1 MNSNIDDRKNNFLA
15 SLKTLFG
22 TPNGVADAVY
32 SREQCVAAL
41 IAANAGVLTPC
52 YSVLP
57 AWLVQSKSRRAG
69 RGKYY
74 IPEMVVLDNIQIS
87 MPSDTVEEDY
97 SESFSETL
105 TSTETC
111 GTISNMNSN
120 TYNLAMPSSDVSLVP
135 TKNDTFV
142 PWGHYE
148 DIATILASKQF
159 APVYITGMS
168 GNGKTTMVEQICASA
183 ARECIRVNITAET
196 DEDDLIGGFR
206 LVNGETKFVFGGVV
220 QAMQRGSIL
229 LLDEI
234 DLGTERMMC
243 LQPVL
248 EGKGIY
254 IKKIGMFIKPAVGFN
269 VVATANT
276 KGKGESDRFVGT
288 RCMNEAFLDRFS
300 YWFEQDYADRTI
312 EARIIIRKMKAFGKE
327 DKEFAQYL
335 TKWAETIRM
344 GFKEGGLDD
353 IITTRRLEEVCKAFA
368 IFGDKEKAIKLT
380 LTRFDA
386 STKEAFFN
394 LYTKIDPTI
403 LPVPEGMP
411 EAPVKAPSAEQQKI
425 AELKAQL
432 EKLSNAY
439 PHMAGVIPSIP
450 SEDTD
455 TDTQYAINA

>member
-1 MNSNIDDRKNNFLA
+1 MNSNIDNRKQKFLKA
-15 SLKTLFG
+15 LTDLYG
-22 TPNGVADAVY
+22 TPSSIGEARY
-32 SREQCVAAL
+32 TREQC
-41 IAANAGVLTPC
+41 INAFHTTYKMSPNDN
-52 YSVLP
+52 YSTLP
-57 AWLVQSKSRRAG
+57 AWLVQDKTRRVG
-69 RGKYY
+69 RGLYT
-74 IPEMVVLDNIQIS
+74 IPEMVTIPFDSITPAENCEENSTVELQTAGT
-87 MPSDTVEEDY
+87 SDTM
-97 SESFSETL
+97 
-105 TSTETC
+105 
-111 GTISNMNSN
+111 SNMNSSN
-120 TYNLAMPSSDVSLVP
+120 YNLVMPSNDASLVP

-142 PWGHYE
+142 PWGHFE
-148 DIATILASKQF
+148 DINAILASKQF

-168 GNGKTTMVEQICASA
+168 GNGKTTMVEQICAASG
-183 ARECIRVNITAET
+183 RECIRVNITAET

-206 LVNGETKFVFGGVV
+206 LINGETKFVFGGVV
-220 QAMQRGSIL
+220 QAMQRGAIL

-254 IKKIGMFIKPAVGFN
+254 IKKIGAFIKPAIGFN

-300 YWFEQDYADRTI
+300 YWFEQDYADKNI

-327 DKEFAQYL
+327 DKDFAQYL
-335 TKWAETIRM
+335 VKWADTIRL

-403 LPVPEGMP
+403 LPIPEGMKD
-411 EAPVKAPSAEQQKI
+411 APAKAPTPEQQKI
-425 AELKAQL
+425 AALKAEL
-432 EKLSNAY
+432 DKLSN
-439 PHMAGVIPSIP
+439 PG
-450 SEDTD
+450 
-455 TDTQYAINA
+455 TDTQYAMNA

>member
-1 MNSNIDDRKNNFLA
+1 MNSNIDNRKKNFLA
-15 SLKTLFG
+15 ALETLNG
-22 TPNGVADAVY
+22 TPSTLADAIY
-32 SREQCVAAL
+32 SREQCMAAL
-41 IAANAGVLTPC
+41 DRAWQDSPHDPR

-69 RGKYY
+69 RGKYH
-74 IPEMVVLDNIQIS
+74 IPEMVSFDFAQDLDIPTENI
-87 MPSDTVEEDY
+87 P
-97 SESFSETL
+97 ESFSETL
-105 TSTETC
+105 TSSETC

-142 PWGHYE
+142 PWGHYD

-386 STKEAFFN
+386 STKEAFYN

-411 EAPVKAPSAEQQKI
+411 EAPVKAPSAEQVKI

-432 EKLSNAY
+432 EKLSSAA
-439 PHMAGVIPSIP
+439 PTVA
-450 SEDTD
+450 TD
-455 TDTQYAINA
+455 MNVPITQYAINA

>member
-1 MNSNIDDRKNNFLA
+1 MNSNIDNRKKNFLA
-15 SLKTLFG
+15 SLSDLFG
-22 TPNGVADAVY
+22 TPSTLADAVY
-32 SREQCVAAL
+32 SRDQCVAAL
-41 IAANAGVLTPC
+41 NQAITPC
-52 YSVLP
+52 YGVLP

-69 RGKYY
+69 RGKYH
-74 IPEMVVLDNIQIS
+74 IPEMLSFDFAQDFDIPTENI
-87 MPSDTVEEDY
+87 P
-97 SESFSETL
+97 ESFSETL

-142 PWGHYE
+142 PWGHYD
-148 DIATILASKQF
+148 DISTILASKQF

-380 LTRFDA
+380 LTRFDT
-386 STKEAFFN
+386 STKEAFYN

-432 EKLSNAY
+432 EKLSSAA
-439 PHMAGVIPSIP
+439 PTVASDMDDS
-450 SEDTD
+450 
-455 TDTQYAINA
+455 DTQYAVNA

>member
-1 MNSNIDDRKNNFLA
+1 MVDTDPNMWENWDMSNIDTRKRNFLNALYILYGNPA
-15 SLKTLFG
+15 SIGEATY
-22 TPNGVADAVY
+22 T
-32 SREQCVAAL
+32 REQC
-41 IAANAGVLTPC
+41 IAAIAQSYALGGQT

-57 AWLVQSKSRRAG
+57 AWLTQDKSRRVE
-69 RGKYY
+69 RGKYS
-74 IPEMVVLDNIQIS
+74 IPEMVTVEFIPDENVSETSNEILASSENCDNITN
-87 MPSDTVEEDY
+87 M
-97 SESFSETL
+97 
-105 TSTETC
+105 
-111 GTISNMNSN
+111 SNS
-120 TYNLAMPSSDVSLVP
+120 TYNLVSPSSEVSLVP
-135 TKNDTFV
+135 VKNDTFV

-148 DIATILASKQF
+148 DINSILKSKQF

-168 GNGKTTMVEQICASA
+168 GNGKTTMVEQICAASG
-183 ARECIRVNITAET
+183 RECIRVNITAET

-206 LVNGETKFVFGGVV
+206 LINGETKFVFGGVV
-220 QAMQRGSIL
+220 QAMQRGAIL

-254 IKKIGMFIKPAVGFN
+254 IKKIGVFVKPAQGFN

-300 YWFEQDYADRTI
+300 YWFEQDYADKTI
-312 EARIIIRKMKAFGKE
+312 EARIIIRKMKAYGKE

-335 TKWAETIRM
+335 VKWAETIRL

-368 IFGDKEKAIKLT
+368 IFNDKQKAIKLT
-380 LTRFDA
+380 LTRFDPA
-386 STKEAFFN
+386 TQEAFYN

-403 LPVPEGMP
+403 LPMPEGMKE
-411 EAPVKAPSAEQQKI
+411 EASAPPVEPNVNDEIVKNLNTAT
-425 AELKAQL
+425 
-432 EKLSNAY
+432 
-439 PHMAGVIPSIP
+439 G
-450 SEDTD
+450 
-455 TDTQYAINA
+455 YAINA